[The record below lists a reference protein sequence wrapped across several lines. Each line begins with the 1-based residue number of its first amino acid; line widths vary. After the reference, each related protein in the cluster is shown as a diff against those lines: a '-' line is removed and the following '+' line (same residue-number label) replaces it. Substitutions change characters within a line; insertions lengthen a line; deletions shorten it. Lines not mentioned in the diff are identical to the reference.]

1 MNIKITSAEIDR
13 KIARLKADISRIQ
26 NRFPVLESNLSTRDS
41 QAVPAGA
48 VKSDTV
54 GAKKFAKLTVELNQK
69 TQLLKELE
77 EALRAPLVAHLKL
90 INGKAKT
97 YTMDADDV
105 IYYAF
110 EKEENLKAS
119 GVTVKNLVGAEA
131 WHRPAGKS
139 GCNAYAKASGP
150 SITTYIEIRRVADGW
165 RLVHAER
172 SQCYVNQNA
181 FEKVIVSP
189 AANDNIIQKA
199 TKNITVRAS

>member
-1 MNIKITSAEIDR
+1 MNIKITSAKIDR
-13 KIARLKADISRIQ
+13 KIARLKADISRIR
-26 NRFPVLESNLSTRDS
+26 NRLTVLEPDLSTRES
-41 QAVPAGA
+41 QAVPAGT
-48 VKSDTV
+48 VKSDSV
-54 GAKKFAKLTVELNQK
+54 GVKKIAKLTGDLNQK
-69 TQLLKELE
+69 IQILKELD

-119 GVTVKNLVGAEA
+119 GVTVKNLVGTEA
-131 WHRPAGKS
+131 WHQPAGKS
-139 GCNAYAKASGP
+139 GCSAYAKASGP
-150 SITTYIEIRRVADGW
+150 RITTYIEIRRVADGW

-172 SQCYVNQNA
+172 SKCYVNQIA

-199 TKNITVRAS
+199 TKYITVRAS